1 MAGPFPGMDPYLEDP
16 VAWRDLHQLLSGRIR
31 LDLTA
36 QIRPRYVARLDVRYV
51 MDYADSGQINIM
63 YPDVDIIES
72 THAPRRSGRS
82 AAPTIATPTTTS
94 PLMLT
99 TLMPSQEKVVTIQI
113 RDARTKQLVTVIEL
127 LSPVNKRAHSPGREE
142 YLAKRGNLLQSNV
155 HLIEIDLLRAGERV
169 PMIDPL
175 PDAPYFVIL
184 SRAGRRPLC
193 EVWPVALREPLPV
206 VPVPLLAPD
215 ADAQLDLTA
224 ALHRMYEEGGY
235 EDWLDYTQPPPDPP
249 LSPADAAWVEALL
262 REHGLR

>member
-1 MAGPFPGMDPYLEDP
+1 MPTPFPGMDPYLEDP

-127 LSPVNKRAHSPGREE
+127 LSHSNKRPGVDRETHRTKRLRIMSSDAHFVELPSTPTRT
-142 YLAKRGNLLQSNV
+142 NP
-155 HLIEIDLLRAGERV
+155 RAF
-169 PMIDPL
+169 D
-175 PDAPYFVIL
+175 
-184 SRAGRRPLC
+184 
-193 EVWPVALREPLPV
+193 
-206 VPVPLLAPD
+206 
-215 ADAQLDLTA
+215 
-224 ALHRMYEEGGY
+224 
-235 EDWLDYTQPPPDPP
+235 
-249 LSPADAAWVEALL
+249 
-262 REHGLR
+262 